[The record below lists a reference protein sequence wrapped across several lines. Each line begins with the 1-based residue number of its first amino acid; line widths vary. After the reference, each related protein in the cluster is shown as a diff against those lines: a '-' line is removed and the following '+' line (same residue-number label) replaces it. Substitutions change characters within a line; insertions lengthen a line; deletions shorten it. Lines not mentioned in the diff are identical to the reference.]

1 MTTQGVEN
9 ALEVYFM
16 DVFKRHEYRLYTLVL
31 HLTKSDEY
39 AKDVI
44 HEVFMKLWLQR
55 SGIYSIVNVE
65 SWLYKLTESKVIDFL
80 HKTSAERKLRD
91 ALWISMRN
99 MTIEAI
105 EEKISEKE
113 YTSIID
119 KAIDQLP
126 PQRKRIYRLS
136 NADSLNYQEFI
147 QYLKISKGTLKNQFT
162 KVIYSIR
169 NIFQ

>member
-9 ALEVYFM
+9 TLELYFM
-16 DVFKRHEYRLYTLVL
+16 DVFKRHEYKLYTLVL

-39 AKDVI
+39 AKDVV

-55 SGIYSIVNVE
+55 SNIYSIVNIE
-65 SWLYKLTESKVIDFL
+65 SWLYKLTENKVIDFL
-80 HKTSAERKLRD
+80 SKTSAERKLRD

-99 MTIEAI
+99 MAI
-105 EEKISEKE
+105 ETVEEQVSDKE
-113 YTSIID
+113 YTNIID

-136 NADSLNYQEFI
+136 KANGLNYQEFI
-147 QYLKISKGTLKNQFT
+147 QYLKISRGTLKNQVSRIISGVKT
-162 KVIYSIR
+162 L
-169 NIFQ
+169 FQ